1 MKFRLRGGVSSR
13 CYLDVVVGATDFVI
27 SIANEIP
34 TWGNDVLVAE
44 ATWML

>member
-1 MKFRLRGGVSSR
+1 MVIAADAT
-13 CYLDVVVGATDFVI
+13 LDVVVGATNFVI
-27 SIANEIP
+27 PTVDEIP